1 MSKYKLQRLN
11 LQKIL
16 ITMNK
21 VDQNIDFSLLP
32 ETPNALRFVLL
43 DINPYS
49 SMYIPNNI
57 KIVFSTSKEFKYNL
71 NNYLIIPIS
80 IDQYNT
86 YNTHPNNVFKNNN
99 LENINILNN
108 KSKFGKYMM
117 ENFIDNIPVVYYYN
131 FDNET
136 YKNDTIIN
144 NNSTL
149 KLISK
154 ENVSSAGIG
163 IFIVNSVDSTLKDV
177 IISEYI
183 EHTVYY
189 SGHFII
195 LNGKILDKIYFS
207 STYKNDKDIVRGRI
221 REYTIQSELKVDD
234 NIFNNIFT
242 KLPYSGFACVD
253 FIIKNNKIIIFE
265 INPRLGG
272 SLALDTYYL
281 NKFIDTLYD
290 LYK

>member
-144 NNSTL
+144 NNST
-149 KLISK
+149 I
-154 ENVSSAGIG
+154 
-163 IFIVNSVDSTLKDV
+163 
-177 IISEYI
+177 
-183 EHTVYY
+183 
-189 SGHFII
+189 
-195 LNGKILDKIYFS
+195 
-207 STYKNDKDIVRGRI
+207 
-221 REYTIQSELKVDD
+221 
-234 NIFNNIFT
+234 
-242 KLPYSGFACVD
+242 
-253 FIIKNNKIIIFE
+253 
-265 INPRLGG
+265 
-272 SLALDTYYL
+272 
-281 NKFIDTLYD
+281 
-290 LYK
+290 